1 MTMDNRSASLLVGQR
16 VPRVSGTNNGINGQ
30 SVSAADVDVGLSLRI
45 VPRVNQDGLILMPLT
60 VENSSLGNIDA
71 GVPVGFGANGEVI
84 RSPIINTT
92 TAGTTISAYSGQT
105 VVFAG
110 LISKNRQSVSRKIPF
125 LGDIPILGAAFR
137 FESESES
144 RTELLV
150 VLTPR
155 IINSDEDMEIFKQVE
170 SSRMSWCLSDIL
182 NIHGDV
188 GLNGGNGLWGPA
200 KGPVIYPDLQ
210 PTAIIDNTEGVP
222 IQTFPTESIMEGAN
236 STGMPNSQPAPNV
249 GALNNRY
256 PMQNG
261 PTIQPASYSTAQP
274 NNAANGMRR

>member
-1 MTMDNRSASLLVGQR
+1 
-16 VPRVSGTNNGINGQ
+16 
-30 SVSAADVDVGLSLRI
+30 
-45 VPRVNQDGLILMPLT
+45 MPLT
-60 VENSSLGNIDA
+60 ITNSSLGNVDA
-71 GVPVGFGANGEVI
+71 GIPVGFGANGEVI

-110 LISKNRQSVSRKIPF
+110 LISKSRQSVSRKIPF

-144 RTELLV
+144 RNELLV

-155 IINSDEDMEIFKQVE
+155 IINTEEDLEIFKQVE

-200 KGPVIYPDLQ
+200 KGPVIYPDMQ
-210 PTAIIDNTEGVP
+210 PTAIIDNMEPVPMESIPTQSIIEGQGTNGGAVQTELTPSVGAMNLNRPGTASPPMRTAAYTMPPTATQAVTPAAATSVGVP
-222 IQTFPTESIMEGAN
+222 NAN
-236 STGMPNSQPAPNV
+236 TANANV
-249 GALNNRY
+249 AL
-256 PMQNG
+256 P
-261 PTIQPASYSTAQP
+261 PV
-274 NNAANGMRR
+274 RR